1 MKKKLPAL
9 IWNFKYKAFLNSA
22 LFLNFIVV
30 FLFLALIPSQI
41 AEAQEVAVVS
51 KEKIISTTEGG
62 YFHPVFSPKSDYL
75 LCTDMNY
82 KGIKQINL
90 ADGKISKLTE
100 APGAGYKVTISADGT
115 SVLYREV
122 QLINNRKFT
131 ALKQMT
137 LSNGALSELISP
149 TRETFTPAFSGN
161 QPFFVKGTK
170 LNRKTVSL
178 AGLKPVIQIEDRKM
192 VIYSGNNRRIFT
204 PNGESESYIW
214 PSFSPNGSKIV
225 YTVAGKGTFVCTID
239 GKNVQ
244 SLGKLSAPKWLN
256 NNLVIGMDDRY
267 FGQELISS
275 ELLVVSVDGKM
286 SQILATDKA
295 IYPEPSADG
304 RKIAYS
310 NNEGQLF
317 IMNIDIK

>member
-9 IWNFKYKAFLNSA
+9 IWSFKCKAFSNSTLFVNFKLV
-22 LFLNFIVV
+22 L
-30 FLFLALIPSQI
+30 LFLALISFQI
-41 AEAQEVAVVS
+41 VTAQEVEVVS
-51 KEKIISTTEGG
+51 TEKISSTTEGG
-62 YFHPVFSPKSDYL
+62 YFHPVFSPTSDYL

-82 KGIKQINL
+82 KGLKQIKL
-90 ADGKISKLTE
+90 DDGKISKLTD
-100 APGAGYKVTISADGT
+100 AQGAGYRVVISADGT
-115 SVLYREV
+115 SVMYREV

-137 LSNGALSELISP
+137 LTNGALSELISP

-161 QPFFVKGTK
+161 APFFVKSAK
-170 LNRKTVSL
+170 LNHKSVTVSK
-178 AGLKPVIQIEDRKM
+178 LKPLIQIEDSKM
-192 VIYSGNNRRIFT
+192 VIYNQSNRYVLT

-214 PSFSPNGSKIV
+214 PSFSPDGTKIV
-225 YTVAGKGTFVCTID
+225 YTVAGKGTFVYTID
-239 GKNVQ
+239 GKNIL

-256 NNLVIGMDDRY
+256 NNFVIGMDDKY

-275 ELLVVSVDGKM
+275 ELIVVSVDGKNRK
-286 SQILATDKA
+286 ILATDKA
-295 IYPEPSADG
+295 IYPDPSGDG

-317 IMNIDIK
+317 ILNINIK